1 MYLGYNNIRDKG
13 RLDGVKMRKII
24 AFIIII
30 SILATIGISIAAP
43 STWASDEVEMARQLG
58 LVPSGLLSNYQ
69 NHITRE
75 EFSEMVVKLYEE
87 LSVSIAVPISIN
99 PFTDTSN
106 PEVLK
111 AYKLGIVEGV
121 GQGKF
126 APLDKITREQI
137 ATMYYRT
144 LYAVDPTLVT
154 GSFTLGFADRGLVS
168 NWAADEVAFMSAKGV
183 IQGKGSNIFDPKG
196 NTTREEAIAL
206 TVRTYQQFS
215 KNPQTPVT
223 SLPGGKLTSEQI
235 GALSDS
241 VVQIFIEQYD
251 GTYNTGS
258 AFFYDKGRL
267 ATNFHVIENAK
278 SITME
283 YEDGST
289 YTGGITVTGYDRELD
304 LATLMVSD
312 ISTPPLKLGDS
323 STVVKGQRVYAI
335 GSPVGL
341 TNSLSDGLVS
351 AVRSDMIQ
359 VTTAINPGNSGG
371 VLLDEYGRVIGITF
385 ARITDGDNLGFAIP
399 INLLKTMDKNKILTL
414 KQFGDE
420 LKNLLSPPRNVYAEL
435 SAEGTVLLSWD
446 NMAADYFVVFESLDD
461 GTTWLPVK
469 DSNGINKWQWYSDYS
484 IEIEGYE
491 PGTMVYYA
499 VSAVRGDKTSEY
511 GYSNYVGITTGM
523 TAYQIVDH
531 LYDNMPYIVANG
543 KTISFDGYDVEMSA
557 DGTITSIYAYVT
569 ENNYQR
575 FLEAEKLG
583 IINIAKILKNHA
595 IFYEEII
602 GTSISISIVYY
613 GLYDEYPEAF
623 EDNFM
628 YSDSVIFSEDI
639 GYWEVWYPLIEVVNY
654 QDRFFSWYSYHSM

>member
-1 MYLGYNNIRDKG
+1 MNHGYNNIRDKG

-24 AFIIII
+24 SFIIII
-30 SILATIGISIAAP
+30 SILATTGISIAAP

-69 NHITRE
+69 SHITRE

-87 LSVSIAVPISIN
+87 LSVSIAVPVSTN

-106 PEVLK
+106 PEILK

-144 LYAVDPTLVT
+144 LYAADPTLVT
-154 GSFTLGFADRGLVS
+154 GSYTLGFADRGLVS

-399 INLLKTMDKNKILTL
+399 INLLKSMNKDRVLSIKQFNDEISLTL
-414 KQFGDE
+414 EDGSNEISNYKIIDHLF
-420 LKNLLSPPRNVYAEL
+420 
-435 SAEGTVLLSWD
+435 D
-446 NMAADYFVVFESLDD
+446 NMQS
-461 GTTWLPVK
+461 
-469 DSNGINKWQWYSDYS
+469 
-484 IEIEGYE
+484 
-491 PGTMVYYA
+491 
-499 VSAVRGDKTSEY
+499 
-511 GYSNYVGITTGM
+511 
-523 TAYQIVDH
+523 
-531 LYDNMPYIVANG
+531 IVANG
-543 KTISFDGYDVEMSA
+543 VEISFDGYDVVKKTDTLTKIFAYIDEENLDKFLASEKA
-557 DGTITSIYAYVT
+557 GIT
-569 ENNYQR
+569 
-575 FLEAEKLG
+575 
-583 IINIAKILKNHA
+583 NIAKILKVHA
-595 IFYEEII
+595 VFYEEII
-602 GTSISISIVYY
+602 GTNVNIEVIYY
-613 GLYDEYPEAF
+613 GVYDEYPRFF
-623 EDNFM
+623 EEN
-628 YSDSVIFSEDI
+628 YLSEDTI
-639 GYWEVWYPLIEVVNY
+639 SYYGIWEVLYPLIEVSNNSN
-654 QDRFFSWYSYHSM
+654 QFRSWYGSHTL

>member
-1 MYLGYNNIRDKG
+1 
-13 RLDGVKMRKII
+13 MRKII
-24 AFIIII
+24 SFIIII
-30 SILATIGISIAAP
+30 SILATTGISIAAP

-69 NHITRE
+69 SHITRE

-87 LSVSIAVPISIN
+87 LSVSIAVPVSTN

-106 PEVLK
+106 PEILK

-144 LYAVDPTLVT
+144 LYAADPTLVT
-154 GSFTLGFADRGLVS
+154 GSYTLGFADRGLVS

-399 INLLKTMDKNKILTL
+399 INLLKSMNKDRVLSIKQFNDEISLTL
-414 KQFGDE
+414 EDGSNEISNYKIIDHLF
-420 LKNLLSPPRNVYAEL
+420 
-435 SAEGTVLLSWD
+435 D
-446 NMAADYFVVFESLDD
+446 NMQS
-461 GTTWLPVK
+461 
-469 DSNGINKWQWYSDYS
+469 
-484 IEIEGYE
+484 
-491 PGTMVYYA
+491 
-499 VSAVRGDKTSEY
+499 
-511 GYSNYVGITTGM
+511 
-523 TAYQIVDH
+523 
-531 LYDNMPYIVANG
+531 IVANG
-543 KTISFDGYDVEMSA
+543 VEISFDGYDVVKKTDTLTKIFAYIDEENLDKFLASEKA
-557 DGTITSIYAYVT
+557 GIT
-569 ENNYQR
+569 
-575 FLEAEKLG
+575 
-583 IINIAKILKNHA
+583 NIAKILKVHA
-595 IFYEEII
+595 VFYEEII
-602 GTSISISIVYY
+602 GTNVNIEVIYY
-613 GLYDEYPEAF
+613 GVYDEYPRFF
-623 EDNFM
+623 EEN
-628 YSDSVIFSEDI
+628 YLSEDTI
-639 GYWEVWYPLIEVVNY
+639 SYYGIWEVLYPLIEVSNNSN
-654 QDRFFSWYSYHSM
+654 QFRSWYGSHTL

>member
-1 MYLGYNNIRDKG
+1 MYHGYNNIRDKR

-24 AFIIII
+24 SFIIII
-30 SILATIGISIAAP
+30 SILATTGISIAAP

-69 NHITRE
+69 SHITRE

-87 LSVSIAVPISIN
+87 LSVSIAVPVSTN

-106 PEVLK
+106 PEILK

-144 LYAVDPTLVT
+144 LYAADPTLVT
-154 GSFTLGFADRGLVS
+154 GSYTLGFADRGLVS

-399 INLLKTMDKNKILTL
+399 INLLKSMNKDRVLSIKQFNDEISLTL
-414 KQFGDE
+414 EDGSNEISNYKIIDHLF
-420 LKNLLSPPRNVYAEL
+420 
-435 SAEGTVLLSWD
+435 D
-446 NMAADYFVVFESLDD
+446 NMQS
-461 GTTWLPVK
+461 
-469 DSNGINKWQWYSDYS
+469 
-484 IEIEGYE
+484 
-491 PGTMVYYA
+491 
-499 VSAVRGDKTSEY
+499 
-511 GYSNYVGITTGM
+511 
-523 TAYQIVDH
+523 
-531 LYDNMPYIVANG
+531 IVANG
-543 KTISFDGYDVEMSA
+543 VEISFDGYDVVKKTDTLTKIFAYIDEENLDKFLASEKA
-557 DGTITSIYAYVT
+557 GIT
-569 ENNYQR
+569 
-575 FLEAEKLG
+575 
-583 IINIAKILKNHA
+583 NIAKILKVHA
-595 IFYEEII
+595 VFYEEII
-602 GTSISISIVYY
+602 GTNVNIEVIYY
-613 GLYDEYPEAF
+613 GVYDEYPRFF
-623 EDNFM
+623 EEN
-628 YSDSVIFSEDI
+628 YLSEDTI
-639 GYWEVWYPLIEVVNY
+639 SYYGIWEVLYPLIEVSNNSN
-654 QDRFFSWYSYHSM
+654 QFRSWYGSHTL